1 MNLFND
7 FLDFTTLLQRY
18 KVDYLIVGS
27 YAVTIHSRP
36 RSTQD
41 IDFWIRPTKGNAE
54 NLIKALNEFG
64 FTEINLSA
72 DEIIDKDQLIMF
84 GKPPLR
90 IDIMTSISG
99 IGLDKAFKNKFVH
112 DLGHINNVNFISLE
126 DLLKNKTASNRQKG
140 TEDLR
145 WIKTYG
151 KDNSKI

>member
-1 MNLFND
+1 
-7 FLDFTTLLQRY
+7 
-18 KVDYLIVGS
+18 
-27 YAVTIHSRP
+27 
-36 RSTQD
+36 
-41 IDFWIRPTKGNAE
+41 
-54 NLIKALNEFG
+54 LNEFG
-64 FTEINLSA
+64 FTEINLSV

-90 IDIMTSISG
+90 IDILTSISG
-99 IGLDKAFKNKFVH
+99 IGFDQAFKNKFVH

-126 DLLKNKTASNRQKG
+126 DLLKNKTASNRQKD